1 MFWSL
6 KRIQFD
12 LNCFKLLIKF
22 EKLVWVHLHV
32 KVIGRG
38 DVIGISDVT
47 GVVRGESELEDGRRL
62 VDVSIDGVV
71 DGSEPKNNDKF

>member
-1 MFWSL
+1 M
-6 KRIQFD
+6 
-12 LNCFKLLIKF
+12 
-22 EKLVWVHLHV
+22 

-71 DGSEPKNNDKF
+71 DGSEPENNDKF